1 MLLNDSSSLFVFF
14 FYSDDP
20 TTHRHVFTASGNN
33 NVKFILPQAHFDYNV
48 YDEYVSMS
56 RTKTYRLSY
65 RAGFYGL
72 PITETTGNSFFSNTK
87 GKWYF
92 LMKLIRQ
99 ARGLNLAISGVENR
113 DY

>member
-48 YDEYVSMS
+48 YNEYVSMS

-65 RAGFYGL
+65 RAQGFTVCRL
-72 PITETTGNSFFSNTK
+72 PKPRETAFS
-87 GKWYF
+87 
-92 LMKLIRQ
+92 LIQ
-99 ARGLNLAISGVENR
+99 KENGIF
-113 DY
+113 